1 MVVAISSFSRPTYVC
16 KKKYMTFL
24 KNYKAEKIINEVFG
38 NSQHGIKFYEA
49 MDHWN
54 HHKGQ
59 FIKVVSTSTTSSKTF
74 DINNQDDEEKFEEGT
89 MITSDFINKMKKMF

>member
-1 MVVAISSFSRPTYVC
+1 
-16 KKKYMTFL
+16 MTLL
-24 KNYKAEKIINEVFG
+24 KNYKAQKITNEVFG
-38 NSQHGIKFYEA
+38 NNQHGQNFYEI

-59 FIKVVSTSTTSSKTF
+59 FIKVVSTSTTSSEAF

-89 MITSDFINKMKKMF
+89 MLTSYFILKIKIFF